1 MIVAYF
7 ETNSTAEI
15 AGKYSSEEEYLKDLP
30 RLENLAETLGF
41 TRITESVENWYTY
54 DHSKAK
60 HMELMKI
67 DIRNIVADYE
77 NNRITMDELIDFLH
91 EISE

>member
-41 TRITESVENWYTY
+41 TRITESIE
-54 DHSKAK
+54 
-60 HMELMKI
+60 
-67 DIRNIVADYE
+67 
-77 NNRITMDELIDFLH
+77 
-91 EISE
+91 

>member
-1 MIVAYF
+1 MGAGYLLIFKRSIMIVAYF

-41 TRITESVENWYTY
+41 TRITESIE
-54 DHSKAK
+54 
-60 HMELMKI
+60 
-67 DIRNIVADYE
+67 
-77 NNRITMDELIDFLH
+77 
-91 EISE
+91 